1 MLVIVW
7 IAFLFGSGL
16 PILFPIG
23 LFRLVVLYVT
33 NRFTLAYLCR
43 APPVYDEK
51 MNMTTIKLL
60 KMAPL
65 LYVCV
70 GAWIFSNQQTFYN
83 TVTPNTGQD
92 IFMPSSH
99 KFSDFWEKLSPG
111 SIFVVYIFMLLIIAL
126 SKLCIKYCRRLQGC
140 DLPKRVKDIQV
151 VQELAPFYSSLPNK
165 VRESLI
171 REEVQDALRTGLSKL

>member
-23 LFRLVVLYVT
+23 LFGLVVLYVT
-33 NRFTLAYLCR
+33 NRFSLAYLCR

-83 TVTPNTGQD
+83 TVTPNKGQD
-92 IFMPSSH
+92 IFMPSDH
-99 KFSDFWEKLSPG
+99 KFSHFW
-111 SIFVVYIFMLLIIAL
+111 
-126 SKLCIKYCRRLQGC
+126 
-140 DLPKRVKDIQV
+140 
-151 VQELAPFYSSLPNK
+151 
-165 VRESLI
+165 
-171 REEVQDALRTGLSKL
+171 